1 MTGYGIKA
9 LVPGVWEIDDG
20 VNGSLYIIEGT
31 RRALVIDTG
40 MAQAD
45 VIEMIS
51 SVTSKPF
58 SLALTH
64 GHGDHSMHCSRFDRV
79 YLDFADRE
87 MLFSQRFPGQLVP
100 DERNLVN
107 ISAGDR
113 LDLGGAVIKTVP
125 LPGHT
130 PGSMLFVDETHK
142 CVFTGD
148 AVGSGCGV
156 WMQVPGALPLSE
168 YAASIRRAAN
178 ALKDMG
184 VADSD
189 WTFCGGHASQRYLS
203 TVSTDNPVCLALMY
217 DMALLCD
224 KLVSGEIAG
233 SKEGVDERAARFGDV
248 YFAKYGT
255 AEMLFQKEQL
265 F

>member
-1 MTGYGIKA
+1 MTGYGIKS

-31 RRALVIDTG
+31 RCALVIDTG
-40 MAQAD
+40 MAQSD

-87 MLFSQRFPGQLVP
+87 MLFSQRFPGQLTP
-100 DERNLVN
+100 DGEKLVH
-107 ISAGDR
+107 ISAGHSF
-113 LDLGGAVIKTVP
+113 DLGGAVIKTVA

-130 PGSMLFVDETHK
+130 PGSLLFVDETHK

-168 YAASIRRAAN
+168 YAASIRSAVN

-184 VADSD
+184 VADSG
-189 WTFCGGHASQRYLS
+189 WIFCGGHASQRRLS
-203 TVSTDNPVCLALMY
+203 TVSADNPVCLKLMD
-217 DMALLCD
+217 DMASLCD
-224 KLVSGEIAG
+224 KLVSGEITG
-233 SKEGVDERAARFGDV
+233 SKEGVDSRAAQFGDV
-248 YFAKYGT
+248 YFAKYGR
-255 AEMLFQKEQL
+255 AEMLFRKEQL
-265 F
+265 R